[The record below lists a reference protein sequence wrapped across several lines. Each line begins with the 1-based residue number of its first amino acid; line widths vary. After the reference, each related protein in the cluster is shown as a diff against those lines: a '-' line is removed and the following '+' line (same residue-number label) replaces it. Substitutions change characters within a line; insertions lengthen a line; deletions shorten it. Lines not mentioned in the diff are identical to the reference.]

1 MLDVRAYIYLGAF
14 LSQLRVFSGISR
26 VSADEIV
33 GLNKSALRTLNMIR
47 FLVSLSIGVYA
58 GIYIAQNY
66 EVPRVDE
73 PAKLYQRV
81 LDFLEENK
89 KK

>member
-1 MLDVRAYIYLGAF
+1 MSISV
-14 LSQLRVFSGISR
+14 LRVSTS
-26 VSADEIV
+26 EILR
-33 GLNKSALRTLNMIR
+33 LNKHTLKTLDMLR
-47 FLVSLSIGVYA
+47 FLISLSIGVYA

-81 LDFLEENK
+81 LQFLEENK
-89 KK
+89 KKP